1 MLSSFRQSSTRPRS
15 TVLRTRAGA
24 TRRRLTGTPSGAAS
38 RSSAG
43 HAAAAVWQPPLDGST
58 VPGWPGIR
66 TSSSRR
72 NLRLPQARDS
82 SAIRRGV
89 RVEDREH
96 ARRGDLLHVCAG
108 QVRDWRPGRSG
119 APVRLV
125 EPPPLTRPRSGSRG
139 CRTGPVRRRTIG
151 HSPGRCQASWAPIGM
166 PAGIGPSWV
175 CRLPATT
182 SRRPVF
188 RRRMQR
194 HRTYGDDCGSNVESH
209 TGRRFDIEGS

>member
-1 MLSSFRQSSTRPRS
+1 MLHPDPQQVMP
-15 TVLRTRAGA
+15 G
-24 TRRRLTGTPSGAAS
+24 SGLAAAS
-38 RSSAG
+38 GRIYGSRMAGNKDFFKSPQPAASSSAG
-43 HAAAAVWQPPLDGST
+43 FFSD
-58 VPGWPGIR
+58 
-66 TSSSRR
+66 TSWCSRR
-72 NLRLPQARDS
+72 RP
-82 SAIRRGV
+82 
-89 RVEDREH
+89 EH